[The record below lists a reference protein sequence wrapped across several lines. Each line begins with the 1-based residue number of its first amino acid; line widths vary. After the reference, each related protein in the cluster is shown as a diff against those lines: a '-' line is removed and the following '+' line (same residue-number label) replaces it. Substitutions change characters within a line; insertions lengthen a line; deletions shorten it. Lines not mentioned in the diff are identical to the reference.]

1 MVYQGLVSRLLHDIN
16 LATLRLSL
24 RRKNGVR
31 HGKNGVRHHLTSASL
46 KSFGVGAFV
55 KWCLTPF
62 FVTPFFAFFAILM
75 LASCAD
81 TGPKPAPL
89 VPEPPAVQRE
99 FRAVWVASV
108 ANIDWPSRRDL
119 TVAQQQAEIIA
130 TVERVKQLNMNAIVL
145 QVRTS
150 ADALYESKLE
160 PWSEYLTGTQGKAP
174 DPYYDPLKMWVS
186 EAHKRG
192 IELHAWFNPYRARQM
207 AAKSANAKSHISNT
221 NPQVVKSYGG
231 QLWMDPGEAAA
242 SAQTLNVILDVV
254 RRYDID
260 GVHIDDYFYPYP
272 VPAPGTEAP
281 TPSPDDTPQ
290 PRAELPFPDEPSW
303 QAYLASGGKL
313 SRADWRRQNVNVLI
327 EKIYAGIKREK
338 PHVKFGIS
346 PFGLG
351 KPDKRPPG
359 IAGFSQYDKLYA
371 DAELWLQK
379 GWLDYFTPQLYWP
392 IDQAPQAYGVLLDY
406 WAKEN
411 TASRHLWPGMYL
423 TRIQAAESQAKSW
436 VPSEIVNQIT
446 LTRNRQS
453 TQPMTTGHVHF
464 SMIGLTQNRRG
475 VNDELAKLYATPALV
490 PASPWLSLTPPAPP
504 KLEIVRRGSNVE
516 VMAAL
521 SPGNTTFTH
530 VVWTRQS
537 GQWQLQLLPTRGQ
550 EAGQLLDTQQFSLA
564 ALPEVVVWSTIDRFG
579 NESAPV
585 SITASQLRAAKAGQ

>member
-1 MVYQGLVSRLLHDIN
+1 MVYQGLVSL
-16 LATLRLSL
+16 
-24 RRKNGVR
+24 KNGVR
-31 HGKNGVRHHLTSASL
+31 QKNGVRHHFTSASL
-46 KSFGVGAFV
+46 KSFGIGAFV

-62 FVTPFFAFFAILM
+62 FPFFPFFSAVALVL

-81 TGPKPAPL
+81 TGPKPELPI
-89 VPEPPAVQRE
+89 PEPPQVQRE

-119 TVAQQQAEIIA
+119 TVAQQQAEIID
-130 TVERVKQLNMNAIVL
+130 TVERVKRLNMNAIVL

-150 ADALYESKLE
+150 ADALYDAKLE
-160 PWSEYLTGTQGKAP
+160 PWSEYLTGTQGQAP
-174 DPYYDPLKMWVS
+174 DPYYDPLKLWVD

-192 IELHAWFNPYRARQM
+192 IELHAWFNPYRARQT

-221 NPQVVKSYGG
+221 KPHAVKSYGA

-242 SAQTLNVILDVV
+242 SAHTLNVILDVV
-254 RRYDID
+254 KRYDID

-272 VPAPGTEAP
+272 VPVPGTEAA
-281 TPSPDDTPQ
+281 TASPDDTPQ
-290 PRAELPFPDEPSW
+290 PRAELPFPDELTW

-313 SRADWRRQNVNVLI
+313 ARADWRRQNVNVLI
-327 EKIYAGIKREK
+327 EKIYTGIKREK

-351 KPDKRPPG
+351 KLEKRPAG

-371 DAELWLQK
+371 DAELWLQN

-392 IDQAPQAYGVLLDY
+392 IDQAPQAFGVLLDY

-411 TASRHLWPGMYL
+411 TAGRHLWPGMYL
-423 TRIQAAESQAKSW
+423 TRIQTADSQAKSW
-436 VPSEIVNQIT
+436 APSEIVNQIR
-446 LTRNRQS
+446 LTRGRQS

-464 SMIGLTQNRRG
+464 SMVGLTQNRRG

-490 PASPWLSLTPPAPP
+490 PASPWLSRTPPAPP
-504 KLEIVRRGSNVE
+504 KIEIVRRGSNIE

-521 SPGNTTFTH
+521 SRDHATFTH

-537 GQWQLQLLPTRGQ
+537 GQWQLQLLPTRGENADQ
-550 EAGQLLDTQQFSLA
+550 VLDTRQFGLD
-564 ALPEVVVWSTIDRFG
+564 ALPDVVVWSTIDRFG
-579 NESAPV
+579 NESPRV
-585 SITASQLRAAKAGQ
+585 RITAAQLQAAKGAP